1 MDNNAAVQPA
11 PPQAPIKAAPASKK
25 MILWLILGLAVIVL
39 AAGGI
44 YLYLSRQQTANSLQ
58 TNATQTPTPV
68 EENLENDLN
77 TDLNTIDVEG
87 LDQDFSSVDQDLKQ
101 L

>member
-1 MDNNAAVQPA
+1 MDNNAIAQPA
-11 PPQAPIKAAPASKK
+11 PPQAPIKTAPASKK
-25 MILWLILGLAVIVL
+25 MILWLILGIAVIVL

-44 YLYLSRQQTANSLQ
+44 YLYLSRQQTAKNLR
-58 TNATQTPTPV
+58 TAVTQTPAPV
-68 EENLENDLN
+68 QENLEDELN
-77 TDLNTIDVEG
+77 AVDVEN